1 MKPLNV
7 FPRRVLSLSLSVY
20 FTVFSS
26 LSLAAPAASKDKKP
40 ASKTKQVASK
50 TKSANQASI
59 KTKSGAKKNEFPL
72 IDKNSAIYKNYLHAL
87 KLAGP
92 DENLFPEEVT
102 KSSKDD
108 QKMNSFIRYA
118 APFSLPS
125 DPFSMPPSIPSIPSL
140 PPMTPLPPITP
151 GIPSGGRMFPGND
164 FPNLGDVFNT
174 TQNMMNTAP
183 VSAEFSCPFFESNPH
198 EAIFRALKSM
208 RDSLSTINNECLK
221 TGEADQIYSNS
232 DRIKNAVLYL
242 KHFQTNPEQIS
253 TLNTKDIENSVSSA
267 MEGINQITT
276 RLKSNAILKP
286 ECGGFTSSMNRT
298 IIAFNDVINNLAPV
312 ALITTALIPQIS
324 TTARAAIFGTTVVS
338 QFVSSFWDSFKNNSI
353 DMTRPENSRAV
364 LQNTCQYLRVAQK
377 INFLTYVDK
386 GKASDLS
393 KNLDNKIKKFQ
404 TRFSDP
410 SNPAKSSD
418 PLNPG
423 SQPIIPML
431 KYRYNSEKMF
441 AEIETSLTIARADYR
456 QYKYTIDKYRSDM
469 KNDGIDRNEEICGVG
484 ARLASV
490 GSIADNSSLL
500 GMGGL
505 GGFGGG
511 FGGFGPMNSLVAF
524 PLSIIANLDRV
535 TEALQQANSNGFP
548 GGFPGGFGFPVAPPP
563 PIVPPAEPANPPAEK
578 PAENTT
584 VGENQPIPDPFPLP
598 DIPPPATN
606 DQAIDQAEN
615 YFQEFKEYRN
625 KVVASNEKVKQGNV
639 EAIKYCADSTFKWFE
654 KINILLDYTAN
665 LANAERTGV
674 AQELEKNPEYKEWAL
689 QYQKLKSEKQTI
701 SPLIQVLNAM
711 SSENAQTTRT
721 EMQSGLIQLKNT
733 LFKRNTGLSESPV
746 ESWLSYNLRMHEN
759 MLGDFTKKY
768 VSLRDGA
775 FDLTETAKKTFL
787 RRLNAQADRD
797 IKNSQSLANLNLK
810 NIKTD
815 SLVHYK
821 ACERINTA
829 LLSYNAAKDFLNSS
843 QFMCNMIF
851 GIMSDTGPQIVKI
864 CQGSLNITQNKS
876 EIEIRKEKLSRKNAG
891 MKIDS
896 HVENYSFNQM
906 EDFLK
911 KAGQELKCPDPTSPL
926 IL

>member
-7 FPRRVLSLSLSVY
+7 FPRRFLSISFSVY

-26 LSLAAPAASKDKKP
+26 LSLAAPKAAKAKKTVTTVK
-40 ASKTKQVASK
+40 ATKQV
-50 TKSANQASI
+50 TL

-72 IDKNSAIYKNYLHAL
+72 IDKNSAVYKKYLHAL

-92 DENLFPEEVT
+92 DENLFPDEVT
-102 KSSKDD
+102 KSSKDV
-108 QKMNSFIRYA
+108 QNMNSFIRYA
-118 APFSLPS
+118 APFSLPLGS
-125 DPFSMPPSIPSIPSL
+125 DPFSPSPIVPA
-140 PPMTPLPPITP
+140 LPPITP
-151 GIPSGGRMFPGND
+151 LSPISPSLPNIGSGSLFPGGD
-164 FPNLGDVFNT
+164 FPNPGGVFN
-174 TQNMMNTAP
+174 QNMMNTAP

-208 RDSLSTINNECLK
+208 RDSLSTINNDCLK
-221 TGEADQIYSNS
+221 TGETDQIYSNS

-253 TLNTKDIENSVSSA
+253 TLNTKDIENSVASA
-267 MEGINQITT
+267 MEGVNQITT
-276 RLKSNAILKP
+276 RLKNNAILKP
-286 ECGGFTSSMNRT
+286 ECGGYTSSLNRS

-324 TTARAAIFGTTVVS
+324 GTARAAIFGTTVVS

-353 DMTRPENSRAV
+353 DMTKPENSRAV

-377 INFLTYVDK
+377 INFLTYADK
-386 GKASDLS
+386 GTASGLS
-393 KNLDNKIKKFQ
+393 KTLNEKIKTFQ
-404 TRFSDP
+404 TKYAADP
-410 SNPAKSSD
+410 KADPKATD
-418 PLNPG
+418 PLNPA
-423 SQPIIPML
+423 PPPLIPML

-441 AEIETSLTIARADYR
+441 AEIETSLSIARADYR
-456 QYKYTIDKYRSDM
+456 QYRYTIDKYRADM
-469 KNDGIDRNEEICGVG
+469 EKDKIDRNEEVCGVG

-563 PIVPPAEPANPPAEK
+563 PVVVPPADPVPPTEK
-578 PAENTT
+578 PTEKPT
-584 VGENQPIPDPFPLP
+584 VGENEPIPDPFPLP
-598 DIPPPATN
+598 PIPPPASN
-606 DQAIDQAEN
+606 DQAVDQAES
-615 YFQEFKEYRN
+615 YFQDFKEYRN
-625 KVVASNEKVKQGNV
+625 KVAASAEKAKQGSM
-639 EAIKYCADSTFKWFE
+639 EAVKLCADSTFKWFE
-654 KINILLDYTAN
+654 KINILLDYTAG

-674 AQELEKNPEYKEWAL
+674 AQELEKDPVYKEWAL

-721 EMQSGLIQLKNT
+721 EMQSGLIQLRNT
-733 LFKRNTGLSESPV
+733 LFKRSSSLSESPV
-746 ESWLSYNLRMHEN
+746 ESWLAYNLKMHEN

-787 RRLNAQADRD
+787 RRLNAKADED
-797 IKNSQSLANLNLK
+797 IKNSQNLGNLNLK

-815 SLVHYK
+815 TLVHYK

-829 LLSYNAAKDFLNSS
+829 LLSYNASKDFLNSS

-851 GIMSDTGPQIVKI
+851 GIMSDTGPQIIKI
-864 CQGSLNITQNKS
+864 CQGSLNINQNKS
-876 EIEIRKEKLSRKNAG
+876 EIEIRKAKLNKKNAG

-896 HVENYSFNQM
+896 YVENYSFNEM
-906 EDFLK
+906 ENFLK